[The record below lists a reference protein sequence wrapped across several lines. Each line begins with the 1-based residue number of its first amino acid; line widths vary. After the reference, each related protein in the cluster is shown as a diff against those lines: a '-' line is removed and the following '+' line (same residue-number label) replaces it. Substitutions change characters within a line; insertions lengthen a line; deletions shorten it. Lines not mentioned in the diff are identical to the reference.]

1 MPLQTSNIHKIILAV
16 LSVIV
21 LIVGVMTFLSPAA
34 VFPDSSWGFQV
45 LQKMQNGGGF
55 NLLFKPNASDLSKTH
70 SEFLTW
76 WSPGQYLAPYLFISL
91 FKLNLGQAAAV
102 TSAVFTLSGI
112 FGFYSFFKKA
122 GFGQAIAAISVALI
136 ACQQAFIIP
145 YIFYNGGEVLIFGF
159 AGWFLYGCTAI
170 NKTDWKLLVFLLLSG
185 CFGFCCKSSFLWMY
199 GAGCIY
205 LWIKLSRGQY
215 DIVHWIKKGIW
226 IGIPAIASLSLI
238 YILYLSKGENP
249 ASGGMGIKLTWQT
262 FSFPLASPLL
272 AGLSIDDMAGGL
284 IYHDDVTMLNPFW
297 SLVTVIASAMFS
309 VILVIN
315 IARRASD
322 KNYGLLVIVFYSVSV
337 IFFSYNFL
345 RQANISYEA
354 RHLRLIGLL
363 ITPGLVYLV
372 SRSQIVYKAAFVF
385 ICFVIGFLSF
395 RYFVPGF
402 RQNKLFNA
410 RGTTGL
416 AQIAADQQS
425 LNYLMDLDRK
435 NNNAIFVFIQP
446 DLGLEIKNNRI
457 ITVDPMDAVQVSS
470 KDYYDNFTFKGH
482 AGPLYIFMPSNYS
495 GVRSDILTHCFPDYQ
510 DFKVEQLSPDYV
522 LYSAK

>member
-1 MPLQTSNIHKIILAV
+1 MPIQTSNIHKIILAV
-16 LSVIV
+16 LSIIV
-21 LIVGVMTFLSPAA
+21 LVVGTMTFLHPAA

-45 LQKMQNGGGF
+45 LQKMQTGGGF
-55 NLLFKPNASDLSKTH
+55 NLLFKPNPTDLSKNH

-76 WSPGQYLAPYLFISL
+76 WSPGQYLAPYLFVSL
-91 FKLNLGQAAAV
+91 FRLNLGQAAAV
-102 TSAVFTLSGI
+102 TAMLFTLSGI
-112 FGFYSFFKKA
+112 FGFYSFFKRA
-122 GFGQAIAAISVALI
+122 GFGPAIAAISVALI

-170 NKTDWKLLVFLLLSG
+170 KNTGWKLILFLLLSG
-185 CFGFCCKSSFLWMY
+185 CIGFFCKSSFLWMY

-215 DIVHWIKKGIW
+215 DVIQWIKKGIW
-226 IGIPAIASLSLI
+226 IGIPAISSLAII

-272 AGLSIDDMAGGL
+272 AGLSIDDMVGGL
-284 IYHDDVTMLNPFW
+284 IYHDDVTLLSPFW
-297 SLVTVIASAMFS
+297 SLVTVIISAIFS
-309 VILVIN
+309 IILIIN
-315 IARRASD
+315 IVSRIPD
-322 KNYGLLVIVFYSVSV
+322 KNYTLLVIVFYSVSV
-337 IFFSYNFL
+337 IFFGYNFL

-372 SRSQIVYKAAFVF
+372 SRAHLTYKAAFIF
-385 ICFVIGFLSF
+385 IGLVIAFLSF

-402 RQNKLFNA
+402 QQNKLYNA
-410 RGTTGL
+410 RGTSGL
-416 AQIAADQQS
+416 AQIGADQQT
-425 LNYLMDLDRK
+425 LNYIMDLDRK
-435 NNNAIFVFIQP
+435 NSNAIFVFIQP
-446 DLGLEIKNNRI
+446 DLGLEIKHNRI
-457 ITVDPMDAVQVSS
+457 ITVDPMDAVQVSP
-470 KDYYDNFTFKGH
+470 KDYYDNFTYKGH
-482 AGPLYIFMPSNYS
+482 AGPVYILLPSAYS
-495 GVRSDILTHCFPDYQ
+495 GVRSNIITHCFPDYQ
-510 DFKVEQLSPDYV
+510 DFKMEQLSPDYI